1 MFNIGNLSDRLAE
14 KIAKEI
20 SLDDEKKDV
29 IAYGIF
35 GMLQIALSILLVV
48 IFGILFNVA
57 IEALIISFSIAI
69 LRKYSG
75 GVHASTPNLCA
86 IIGTLICI
94 VGALV
99 ILKVQSTFY
108 LSLILGAIIFII
120 SYYLIY
126 KLAPVDSINKPI
138 KNIKRRK
145 DLKRKSII
153 ILTIYLFIVMLLL
166 FTYINLKS
174 EKMITYCICIYLGIV
189 WQVFS
194 LTKIGHIVLG
204 YLDFIFDRKSMSI
217 LGRNNR
223 EKD

>member
-86 IIGTLICI
+86 IIGTLICV

-99 ILKVQSTFY
+99 ISKVQYTLY
-108 LSLILGAIIFII
+108 LSLIFGAIIFII

-145 DLKRKSII
+145 ALKRKSII